1 MPNCGD
7 LTDIA
12 LQDCV
17 RALLVSGKLPAD
29 KASAV
34 WAGSGNNEQC
44 SICRT
49 PIRPEEIAFD
59 LLFSGARGEIELH
72 MHRRCNFAWERERF
86 AASASAVSPSV
97 SP

>member
-1 MPNCGD
+1 MPDGAD

-17 RALLVSGKLPAD
+17 RALLASGKLPAD

-34 WAGSGNNEQC
+34 WAGPGNNEQC
-44 SICRT
+44 SICRL
-49 PIRPEEIAFD
+49 PIRPEEIGFD
-59 LLFSGARGEIELH
+59 LLFFASRGEIELH

-86 AASASAVSPSV
+86 AASASAVSP
-97 SP
+97 